1 MKTSTKAEPDFEMKT
16 KNKLI
21 IRLEQLLLLFVYLLC
36 YVGSIGQTVIGDNQ
50 IDYLHLKLSFFSSIT
65 VSITA
70 SQFSRTSDFCS
81 R

>member
-36 YVGSIGQTVIGDNQ
+36 YVGSIGQTVIGDN
-50 IDYLHLKLSFFSSIT
+50 
-65 VSITA
+65 
-70 SQFSRTSDFCS
+70 
-81 R
+81 